1 MKRRARADTLNIFV
15 MEEYV
20 SHFIPSGV
28 QAPER
33 YVDSPD
39 VCAESKPRPFSGFV
53 FLISDSYSSLHFRD
67 YPLVNQAIHF
77 LFLSAI

>member
-1 MKRRARADTLNIFV
+1 MLGIGPSLHVEFFNLLMKRRARADTHNIFV

-39 VCAESKPRPFSGFV
+39 VCAESKPRPFSGF
-53 FLISDSYSSLHFRD
+53 LISDSYSRSSF
-67 YPLVNQAIHF
+67 
-77 LFLSAI
+77 S